1 MASIAD
7 KKIDKI
13 RIEQNFTYRIC
24 SLSAGLRSDW
34 RYHSQRF
41 SDVTEEIF
49 SQVIVRT
56 EVTL

>member
-34 RYHSQRF
+34 RYLSHL
-41 SDVTEEIF
+41 VM
-49 SQVIVRT
+49 
-56 EVTL
+56 